1 MKNKTVEVGMFAY
14 VKDTKLS
21 EYGVFKGDTVYVAGD
36 MFLPD
41 EKDPYSYRKMFIG
54 AFVKDGHILIHDKPF
69 TVDGKRLEPV
79 SKVNQEKLD
88 AIKEAD
94 FGEKANADQDIQ

>member
-21 EYGVFKGDTVYVAGD
+21 EYGVMKGDTVYVAGS
-36 MFLPD
+36 FYEPQ
-41 EKDPYSYRKMFIG
+41 EEDPYNFRLKFI
-54 AFVKDGHILIHDKPF
+54 ATFVKEGHILIHEKPF

-94 FGEKANADQDIQ
+94 FGEKANADQDI